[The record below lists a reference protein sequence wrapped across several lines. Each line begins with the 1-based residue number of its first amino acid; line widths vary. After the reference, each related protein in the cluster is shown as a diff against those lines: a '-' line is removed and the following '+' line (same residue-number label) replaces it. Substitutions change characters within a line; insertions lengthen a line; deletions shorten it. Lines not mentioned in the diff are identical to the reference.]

1 MTETARKKILKT
13 LKTAV
18 VFTTVL
24 FYLSLF
30 NDIKKHLKTKSTK
43 TDTVYIYKE
52 IPIYKEKYIPVE
64 KTRYVP
70 DLDTIVIKDTVEI
83 VRDYYTAKTYTDTIK
98 DSLFNVIIFDSISK
112 NTILARRYSGS
123 VRSTEKVVAKTIK
136 NDKRVFAVGGGINYQ
151 NGVIT
156 PVLQI
161 QSYKKN
167 VGYNI
172 ALGYQNFGAG
182 VVYCF

>member
-18 VFTTVL
+18 VFTTDL
-24 FYLSLF
+24 FYLFLF

-52 IPIYKEKYIPVE
+52 IPIYKEKYIPAE

-98 DSLFNVIIFDSISK
+98 
-112 NTILARRYSGS
+112 
-123 VRSTEKVVAKTIK
+123 
-136 NDKRVFAVGGGINYQ
+136 
-151 NGVIT
+151 
-156 PVLQI
+156 
-161 QSYKKN
+161 
-167 VGYNI
+167 
-172 ALGYQNFGAG
+172 
-182 VVYCF
+182 